1 MWRRKILLMD
11 NKFSP
16 TETFTA
22 TSFHSNRELSGRGC
36 SVIIVSYR
44 TGPILIACL
53 RSVLVQDGL
62 HQVILVDN
70 GNTTKLMREVQDLAL
85 EFSQLEILS
94 GHGNIGFAA
103 ACNLGA
109 KRVSGQFMLLLNP
122 DCVMPKS
129 SLRMALSTFA
139 DRPDASVISV
149 RIENANGTE
158 QRGGRRNLMTPWTCL
173 VELFRLDRLAPNHPQ
188 FKRLNLNETEPHR
201 SITVIQ
207 CTTGA
212 FMMMR
217 SQTYFDLN
225 GMDED
230 YFLHVEDVDFCMR
243 LAKSGGRIL
252 YVPDIRVMHL
262 KSTSR
267 VSPISIELY
276 KTKSAIIYFRKHF
289 KPAYSDLLLN
299 LIMISIYSRFLVRSI
314 PMTISWLAQKIWG
327 LRDRRDAEVQIAAVR
342 ALEES
347 TTVASRTMA
356 DE

>member
-1 MWRRKILLMD
+1 MD
-11 NKFSP
+11 NKVSP
-16 TETFTA
+16 VETFT
-22 TSFHSNRELSGRGC
+22 TTNLSGSRELSGRGC

-44 TGPILIACL
+44 TGPILISCL
-53 RSVLVQDGL
+53 RSVLLQDGL
-62 HQVILVDN
+62 HQLILVDN

-129 SLRMALSTFA
+129 SLRMALSVFA
-139 DRPDASVISV
+139 DRPDASVISA

-173 VELFRLDRLAPNHPQ
+173 VELFRLDRIAPNHPQ
-188 FKRLNLNETEPHR
+188 FKRLNLNETEPDR
-201 SITVIQ
+201 GITVIQ

-212 FMMMR
+212 FMLMR

-276 KTKSAIIYFRKHF
+276 KTKSVIIYFRKHF

-299 LIMISIYSRFLVRSI
+299 LIAISIYSRFLVRSI
-314 PMTISWLAQKIWG
+314 PMTTAWFIRKLYG
-327 LRDRRDAEVQIAAVR
+327 LSDRRDAEVQIAAVN
-342 ALEES
+342 ALEERKIVLPRA
-347 TTVASRTMA
+347 TT